1 MFNPLANIS
10 DLSDLEIENKISE
23 LGRKYFQT
31 QNPQLQSQIS
41 VLLEMYK
48 EEFSTRKVIAA
59 QREKENNNNDDNSL
73 DNLIKVS

>member
-10 DLSDLEIENKISE
+10 DLTDLEIENKISD

-31 QNPQLQSQIS
+31 NNPQVQSQIA

-48 EEFSTRKVIAA
+48 EESYTRRALAA
-59 QREKENNNNDDNSL
+59 QRERENNENGENSL
-73 DNLIKVS
+73 DSLINVS

>member
-10 DLSDLEIENKISE
+10 DLTDLEIENKISD

-31 QNPQLQSQIS
+31 NNPQVQSQIA

-48 EEFSTRKVIAA
+48 EESYTRRALAA
-59 QREKENNNNDDNSL
+59 QRERENGENSL
-73 DNLIKVS
+73 DSLIKVS

>member
-10 DLSDLEIENKISE
+10 DLTDLEIENKISD

-31 QNPQLQSQIS
+31 NNPQVQSQIA

-48 EEFSTRKVIAA
+48 EESYTRRALAA
-59 QREKENNNNDDNSL
+59 QRERENNENGENSL
-73 DNLIKVS
+73 DSLIKVS